1 MPTATVWSRDDD
13 QVVPVLPGDD
23 AGVERV
29 EAWLQ
34 AFAVSRDPA
43 LREQIILAYLGL
55 ADRLADRYRSSRGT
69 TREDLTQTARA
80 ALVAAV
86 DRYDPGRERGFVP
99 FAVACVVGE
108 LKRYLRD
115 SSWRLHVPRPLKE
128 RSLRLC
134 KAVDELP
141 QRLGR
146 SPTLA
151 EVAAHLED
159 TQEEVLEALEVAG
172 TRVDCSLDAPLGDA
186 EGGSLGDL
194 VAAPTAPEEPEDLLV
209 LPELLAKLPAIERE
223 VVVLRFFAELGQH
236 EIAARV
242 GFSQMHVS
250 RLLRRAIARMR
261 FQLLPN

>member
-1 MPTATVWSRDDD
+1 MPTATVRSCDDAE
-13 QVVPVLPGDD
+13 VAPVLPGDD

-29 EAWLQ
+29 EHWLQ

-43 LREQIILAYLGL
+43 LREQIVLAYLGL

-69 TREDLTQTARA
+69 SREDLTQTARA

-86 DRYDPGRERGFVP
+86 DRYDPTWERGFVP
-99 FAVACVVGE
+99 FAVACVAGE

-115 SSWRLHVPRPLKE
+115 LHLAAACSPALKE
-128 RSLRLC
+128 RSLKLC

-151 EVAAHLED
+151 ELAAHLDLTE
-159 TQEEVLEALEVAG
+159 EEVLEALEVAG
-172 TRVDCSLDAPLGDA
+172 TRVDCSLDAPLNEA
-186 EGGSLGDL
+186 EDNALADL
-194 VAAPTAPEEPEDLLV
+194 VAAPTPHEELEDLLV
-209 LPELLAKLPAIERE
+209 LPTLLAKLPQVERE
-223 VVVLRFFAELGQH
+223 VVLLRFVADLSQY

-261 FQLLPN
+261 LQLLPS

>member
-1 MPTATVWSRDDD
+1 MPTATVWPADNA
-13 QVVPVLPGDD
+13 QVTPVLPGDD
-23 AGVERV
+23 AGIERI
-29 EAWLQ
+29 EQWLQ

-43 LREQIILAYLGL
+43 RRAQIVLADLGL
-55 ADRLADRYRSSRGT
+55 ADRYRASRGT
-69 TREDLTQTARA
+69 SGEDLTQTARA

-86 DRYDPGRERGFVP
+86 DRYDPTRARGFVP

-108 LKRYLRD
+108 LKRHLRD
-115 SSWRLHVPRPLKE
+115 ATWRLHVPRLLKE
-128 RSLRLC
+128 RSLRLG

-151 EVAAHLED
+151 ELAAHLEV
-159 TQEEVLEALEVAG
+159 TEEEALEALEVAG

-186 EGGSLGDL
+186 EDGSLADL
-194 VAAPTAPEEPEDLLV
+194 VAAPNPQEECEDLLV
-209 LPELLAKLPAIERE
+209 LPALLAKLPEVERE
-223 VVVLRFFAELGQH
+223 VVLLRFFADLSQY

-261 FQLLPN
+261 LQLLPS

>member
-1 MPTATVWSRDDD
+1 MPTATVRSSDDAE
-13 QVVPVLPGDD
+13 VAPVLPGED

-29 EAWLQ
+29 EQWLQ

-43 LREQIILAYLGL
+43 LREQIVLAYLGL
-55 ADRLADRYRSSRGT
+55 ADRLAERYRASRGT
-69 TREDLTQTARA
+69 TRQDLTQTARA

-86 DRYDPGRERGFVP
+86 DRYDPTRERGFVP

-115 SSWRLHVPRPLKE
+115 STWRLHVPRTLKE
-128 RSLRLC
+128 RSLKLC
-134 KAVDELP
+134 KAVEELP

-151 EVAAHLED
+151 ELAAHLDLTE
-159 TQEEVLEALEVAG
+159 EEVLEAVEVAG
-172 TRVDCSLDAPLGDA
+172 TRVDCSLDAPLGEA
-186 EGGSLGDL
+186 EDSSLADL
-194 VAAPTAPEEPEDLLV
+194 VAAPTPHEELEDLVV
-209 LPELLAKLPAIERE
+209 LPALLAELPEVERE
-223 VVVLRFFAELGQH
+223 IVLLRFIAELSQY

-250 RLLRRAIARMR
+250 RLLGRAIARMR
-261 FQLLPN
+261 LQLLPS